1 MHEIFHYLKHGKMN
15 ISLARNP
22 ESVKAYEDPEWQA
35 DAFAGAFL
43 MPSHLIKNMEVEEI
57 MQRCGVSEAAAKFN
71 LKIAQKKR

>member
-1 MHEIFHYLKHGKMN
+1 MN